1 MVGSEHDIVCP
12 KYILVLYLVCT
23 YMYQVCTSPY
33 LSEHCFSGFRGAQRD
48 ANTRLPA
55 LEGDESGNVDPCPE
69 DEEFF
74 NARPDAATMEEAIGK
89 FMDGMEA
96 HESDGFKDLH
106 RFVGR
111 LPVPTVNASQAMS
124 HKDALEGGFL
134 PSMTE
139 EEQKR
144 FTPSELLLY
153 KHALEYRYIHV
164 QTYIY
169 LVCTIINN
177 VHTVGGPQQS

>member
-1 MVGSEHDIVCP
+1 MTVVSEVQQPSADPGSEEDYYC
-12 KYILVLYLVCT
+12 
-23 YMYQVCTSPY
+23 
-33 LSEHCFSGFRGAQRD
+33 
-48 ANTRLPA
+48 
-55 LEGDESGNVDPCPE
+55 DPCPE

-74 NARPDAATMEEAIGK
+74 DARPDAATMEEAIGK

-96 HESDGFKDLH
+96 QERDGFKDLH

-111 LPVPTVNASQAMS
+111 LPVPTVNARQVMS
-124 HKDALEGGFL
+124 HKDALEGGFI

-153 KHALEYRYIHV
+153 KHALEYRFKLVQFQYIPRPH
-164 QTYIY
+164 
-169 LVCTIINN
+169 
-177 VHTVGGPQQS
+177 

>member
-1 MVGSEHDIVCP
+1 M
-12 KYILVLYLVCT
+12 YILACT
-23 YMYQVCTSPY
+23 EYVHVHALLY
-33 LSEHCFSGFRGAQRD
+33 LSELCFTGFRSARRD
-48 ANTRLPA
+48 ANPRVP
-55 LEGDESGNVDPCPE
+55 ESPVDPDDENVPCPE

-74 NARPDAATMEEAIGK
+74 DARPDAATMEEAIGK

-96 HESDGFKDLH
+96 QERDGFKH
-106 RFVGR
+106 IHQFVGR

-139 EEQKR
+139 DEQKR

-153 KHALEYRYIHV
+153 KHALEYRFKIVQIQFITRTCKYIQV
-164 QTYIY
+164 QT
-169 LVCTIINN
+169 
-177 VHTVGGPQQS
+177 